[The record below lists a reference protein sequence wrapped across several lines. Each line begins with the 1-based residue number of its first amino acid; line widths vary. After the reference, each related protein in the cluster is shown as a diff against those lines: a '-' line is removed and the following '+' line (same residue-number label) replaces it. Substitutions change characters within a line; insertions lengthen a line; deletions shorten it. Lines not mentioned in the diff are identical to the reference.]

1 MAVVVTAKSGYDLG
15 YVWKGQAQAQP
26 QAEQSAGGYYINA
39 AQGGEAPGRWFG
51 RGAEALGF
59 AAGQVVEREPYEAVY
74 RQVDPR
80 DGTKLGNSP
89 GGYAKFADHLARL
102 RAAEPHATSERLLEL
117 ERLAA
122 QATRKSPPRP
132 T

>member
-1 MAVVVTAKSGYDLG
+1 MTSATCGRARGRPSPRDSPGE
-15 YVWKGQAQAQP
+15 QAP
-26 QAEQSAGGYYINA
+26 GGYYINA

-80 DGTKLGNSP
+80 DGTKLGRSP

-102 RAAEPHATSERLLEL
+102 RPRSRTRRASGCSSWSALL
-117 ERLAA
+117 
-122 QATRKSPPRP
+122 PRP
-132 T
+132 PASHPPIPT